1 MPTSIDSLQI
11 DIIAQSNKADIA
23 IDRLVSKLDKLS
35 NSLGK
40 IPVGSISSLASGVD
54 KLGRAMQ
61 VMGSVDSRTFT
72 RLANNIN
79 KLSQV
84 NVASI
89 NTASSSIHR
98 LSKSLNILGS
108 TSSNAQGVV
117 QLSSALGRLGGKSVS
132 NAIVNI
138 PLLATAMNDLMVTL
152 SKAPFVSRNVIDLA
166 NALANLAHNGKR
178 VGTASRS
185 VTSGLHNTRKSMEST
200 SRSATSLAATFGR
213 LYANYFLLIRGA
225 KGFINAIKGTS
236 DYIEAFNYYNVT
248 FGKIASEWDKDWE
261 KYGYENAEAYADSFT
276 ERMQESLSKMSG
288 LEVVI
293 DADGKGLLTSTNLQN
308 LGLNIREIT
317 QYASQLAS
325 VTNSVG
331 QTGEVSLAAAR
342 SFTKLGADISSLFNI
357 DYSDVMANLQS
368 GLIGQSR
375 ALYKYGIDITNATL
389 STYAFELGL
398 KKSVS
403 EMTQAEKMQL
413 RMIAILDQSKVA
425 WGDLA
430 NTINSPSN
438 MLRQFGNNLK
448 EVGMVLGQLFLPLME
463 RVMPVVNGATIAIKN
478 FLINLASLL
487 GVRIDFD
494 AFGEGFTDLGE
505 DADSLADGLDNVAN
519 SAKKVNA
526 GLRKFDELNNINIG
540 SGAGSSGGLGSSID
554 LTNEII
560 KASEEYEK
568 AWNEA
573 FKKMEARSA
582 KFARKFEKYLK
593 PITTI
598 FEKLFKGDFAGAGA
612 EVSNLVVGIREFF
625 SRAIDNVDW
634 NGIGEKIGDF
644 LESIDWL
651 KIIKSG
657 IKLKF
662 NIWKAIA
669 EVWFGMFEASP
680 VETSIITALAALKFT
695 KLGGIV
701 GASIASA
708 ITGTAFVTAILGAF
722 ASLGGIGGILAIDI
736 ATVVGAGTLAEIG
749 MVVGAGIIGGI
760 VSSVG
765 GFHLGQWLNET
776 ITGEDINMSW
786 AEQFESIKK
795 SFSDGSWKD
804 ALNLW
809 GSDIK
814 AGLEAI
820 FNDVSVFQTDLGIK
834 FRQWLNEQESV
845 FVKSGEK
852 LGGWVSEQE
861 SLFVKFGQ
869 NLGNN
874 FKEFV
879 KGIIDELKELL
890 DVIKDFKPDTGGAGF
905 VPGALIPQF
914 PKYANGGFPEDGFF
928 YANKNELV
936 GGFSNGKTAV
946 ANNEQIT
953 EGIANA
959 VYPAVYNAMVSA
971 LSNNKSNTTVK
982 IEGDSRGMFNVF
994 VEEWKDEVRRTH
1006 TNPVPIYMK

>member
-54 KLGRAMQ
+54 KLGKAMQ

-89 NTASSSIHR
+89 NTASSSIQR

-138 PLLATAMNDLMVTL
+138 PLLATAMNELMVTL
-152 SKAPFVSRNVIDLA
+152 SKSPIVSRNVIDLA

-178 VGTASRS
+178 IGTASRS
-185 VTSGLHNTRKSMEST
+185 VTSGLNNTRRSMEST
-200 SRSATSLAATFGR
+200 KRSATSLAATFGK

-236 DYIEAFNYYNVT
+236 DYIEAFNYYNVA

-331 QTGEVSLAAAR
+331 QTGEVSLVAAR
-342 SFTKLGADISSLFNI
+342 SFTKLGADLSSLFNV
-357 DYSDVMANLQS
+357 DYSGVMQNLQS

-389 STYAFELGL
+389 STYAFKLGL
-398 KKSVS
+398 KKSVT

-413 RMIAILDQSKVA
+413 RMIAILDQSRLA
-425 WGDLA
+425 WGDMA

-438 MLRQFGNNLK
+438 MLRQFSTNLK
-448 EVGMVLGQLFLPLME
+448 EVGMTLGQLFLPLME
-463 RVMPVVNGATIAIKN
+463 RVMPVVNGATMAIKN
-478 FLINLASLL
+478 FLSNLAALLGIKINL
-487 GVRIDFD
+487 DE
-494 AFGEGFTDLGE
+494 FGQGYSQIGE
-505 DADSLADGLDNVAN
+505 DAEELADGLDSITD
-519 SAKKVNA
+519 SAKKANKQL
-526 GLRKFDELNNINIG
+526 GKFDELNNLTTSSGANIG
-540 SGAGSSGGLGSSID
+540 GGLGSSID

-582 KFARKFEKYLK
+582 KFAQKFEKYLK

-612 EVSNLVVGIREFF
+612 ETSNLVVGIFEFF
-625 SRAIDNVDW
+625 SRAIEEVDW
-634 NGIGEKIGDF
+634 NKAGKKIGEF
-644 LESIDWL
+644 LEEIDWI
-651 KIIKSG
+651 KIIESG
-657 IKLKF
+657 FKLKF
-662 NIWKAIA
+662 DIWEAIA
-669 EVWFGMFEASP
+669 KVWFGAFEAAP
-680 VETSIITALAALKFT
+680 VETSIMTALGLLKFT
-695 KLGGIV
+695 GLGALLGGAMAKSISGV
-701 GASIASA
+701 TIGASLAA
-708 ITGTAFVTAILGAF
+708 AF
-722 ASLGGIGGILAIDI
+722 ASFGGLGGLLLMDIGIVL
-736 ATVVGAGTLAEIG
+736 GAGKLAEIG
-749 MVVGAGIIGGI
+749 LLVGAGIIGGI
-760 VSSVG
+760 ATAIG
-765 GFHLGQWLNET
+765 GWSLGQFLYKVFSDEE
-776 ITGEDINMSW
+776 IDMSW
-786 AEQFESIKK
+786 AEQFDAIRK

-804 ALNLW
+804 ALSLW
-809 GSDIK
+809 KKDLS
-814 AGLEAI
+814 AGLKGIGDSIAEWWSDVFFEMEIDLLQMKNAI
-820 FNDVSVFQTDLGIK
+820 KETFSFFTNPKGGFA
-834 FRQWLNEQESV
+834 
-845 FVKSGEK
+845 
-852 LGGWVSEQE
+852 LGG
-861 SLFVKFGQ
+861 K
-869 NLGNN
+869 NA
-874 FKEFV
+874 
-879 KGIIDELKELL
+879 IISPHR
-890 DVIKDFKPDTGGAGF
+890 F
-905 VPGALIPQF
+905 
-914 PKYANGGFPEDGFF
+914 ANGGFPEDGLFF
-928 YANKNELV
+928 ANHNELV

-953 EGIANA
+953 DGIANA
-959 VYPAVYNAMVSA
+959 VYPAVYNAVMA
-971 LSNNKSNTTVK
+971 AMSNGNNGSSPIT
-982 IEGDSRGMFNVF
+982 IEIGGREVF
-994 VEEWKDEVRRTH
+994 KAVQDEANNYSKRTGR
-1006 TNPVPIYMK
+1006 PAFS

>member
-54 KLGRAMQ
+54 KLGKAMQ

-89 NTASSSIHR
+89 NTASSSIQR

-117 QLSSALGRLGGKSVS
+117 QLSGALGRLGGKSVS

-152 SKAPFVSRNVIDLA
+152 SKAPIVSRNVIDLA

-225 KGFINAIKGTS
+225 KSFINAIKGTS
-236 DYIEAFNYYNVT
+236 DYIEAFNYYNVA
-248 FGKIASEWDKDWE
+248 FGKIASDWDKDWK

-342 SFTKLGADISSLFNI
+342 SFTKLGADISSLFNL
-357 DYSDVMANLQS
+357 DYSDVMKNLQS

-375 ALYKYGIDITNATL
+375 SLYKYGIDITNATL

-438 MLRQFGNNLK
+438 MLRQFRNNLK

-478 FLINLASLL
+478 FLVNLASLL

-505 DADSLADGLDNVAN
+505 DADSLADGLDSITD
-519 SAKKVNA
+519 SAKKANKQL
-526 GLRKFDELNNINIG
+526 GKFDELNNLTTSSG
-540 SGAGSSGGLGSSID
+540 SNVGGGLGSSID

-582 KFARKFEKYLK
+582 KFAQKFEKYLQ
-593 PITTI
+593 PITKI

-612 EVSNLVVGIREFF
+612 EVSNLVVGISEFF
-625 SRAIDNVDW
+625 ARAIDNVDW
-634 NGIGEKIGDF
+634 NSIGEKIGDF

-669 EVWFGMFEASP
+669 EVWFGMFDAAP
-680 VETSIITALAALKFT
+680 VETSIMTALGLLKFT
-695 KLGGIV
+695 GLGALLGGAMAKSLSGVTI
-701 GASIASA
+701 GASLAAVFASFGGLGGLLLMD
-708 ITGTAFVTAILGAF
+708 IGIVLGA
-722 ASLGGIGGILAIDI
+722 GK
-736 ATVVGAGTLAEIG
+736 LAEIG
-749 MVVGAGIIGGI
+749 LLVGAGIISGIAAAIGGW
-760 VSSVG
+760 S
-765 GFHLGQWLNET
+765 LGQYLYEVFS
-776 ITGEDINMSW
+776 GEEIDMSW
-786 AEQFESIKK
+786 AEQFDAIRK

-804 ALNLW
+804 ALSLW
-809 GSDIK
+809 KKDLS
-814 AGLEAI
+814 AGL
-820 FNDVSVFQTDLGIK
+820 
-834 FRQWLNEQESV
+834 
-845 FVKSGEK
+845 
-852 LGGWVSEQE
+852 
-861 SLFVKFGQ
+861 
-869 NLGNN
+869 
-874 FKEFV
+874 
-879 KGIIDELKELL
+879 KGIGDTIAEWWSDVFFEMEIDLMHIKNA
-890 DVIKDFKPDTGGAGF
+890 IKDTFSFFTNTKGEL
-905 VPGALIPQF
+905 VPIGKNIITSPHRF
-914 PKYANGGFPEDGFF
+914 ANGGFPEDGLFM
-928 YANKNELV
+928 ANHNELV

-959 VYPAVYNAMVSA
+959 VYPAVYNAVMA
-971 LSNNKSNTTVK
+971 AMSNGNNGSSPIT
-982 IEGDSRGMFNVF
+982 IEIGGREVF
-994 VEEWKDEVRRTH
+994 RAVQDEANSYSKRTGR
-1006 TNPVPIYMK
+1006 PAFS

>member
-89 NTASSSIHR
+89 NTASSSIQR
-98 LSKSLNILGS
+98 LSKSLNILGN
-108 TSSNAQGVV
+108 TSSNTQGVV
-117 QLSSALGRLGGKSVS
+117 QLSSALGKLGGKSVS

-138 PLLATAMNDLMVTL
+138 PLLATAMNELMVTL
-152 SKAPFVSRNVIDLA
+152 SKSPTVSRNVIDLA

-178 VGTASRS
+178 IGTASRS
-185 VTSGLHNTRKSMEST
+185 VASGLHNTRKSMEIT
-200 SRSATSLAATFGR
+200 SRSATSLAATFGK
-213 LYANYFLLIRGA
+213 LYANYFLIIRGA
-225 KGFINAIKGTS
+225 KAFVNAIKGTS
-236 DYIEAFNYYNVT
+236 DYIEAFNYYNVA
-248 FGKIASEWDKDWE
+248 FGKIASEWDEDWK

-357 DYSDVMANLQS
+357 DYSDAMKNLQS

-438 MLRQFGNNLK
+438 MLRQFKNNLS

-478 FLINLASLL
+478 FLVSLANLL
-487 GVRIDFD
+487 GVNINFD
-494 AFGEGFTDLGE
+494 AFGQGFSDLADYSE
-505 DADSLADGLDNVAN
+505 DLSDGLDDLSD
-519 SAKKVNA
+519 SAKKVTKSL
-526 GLRKFDELNNINIG
+526 GKFDELNNISLPGNNENG
-540 SGAGSSGGLGSSID
+540 NGLSNSID
-554 LTNEII
+554 LTQEII
-560 KASEEYEK
+560 EATEEYEK
-568 AWNEA
+568 VWNKAYEN
-573 FKKMEARSA
+573 MEAKAQSFA
-582 KFARKFEKYLK
+582 KKLEKYMK
-593 PITTI
+593 PVKGLIANLFSGNYYAAGFGFGEITNKIYT
-598 FEKLFKGDFAGAGA
+598 
-612 EVSNLVVGIREFF
+612 EF
-625 SRAIDNVDW
+625 
-634 NGIGEKIGDF
+634 
-644 LESIDWL
+644 
-651 KIIKSG
+651 
-657 IKLKF
+657 
-662 NIWKAIA
+662 
-669 EVWFGMFEASP
+669 
-680 VETSIITALAALKFT
+680 T
-695 KLGGIV
+695 
-701 GASIASA
+701 
-708 ITGTAFVTAILGAF
+708 
-722 ASLGGIGGILAIDI
+722 
-736 ATVVGAGTLAEIG
+736 
-749 MVVGAGIIGGI
+749 
-760 VSSVG
+760 
-765 GFHLGQWLNET
+765 
-776 ITGEDINMSW
+776 
-786 AEQFESIKK
+786 
-795 SFSDGSWKD
+795 
-804 ALNLW
+804 
-809 GSDIK
+809 
-814 AGLEAI
+814 EAI
-820 FNDVSVFQTDLGIK
+820 ENVNWEGVGKSIGK
-834 FRQWLNEQESV
+834 FL
-845 FVKSGEK
+845 
-852 LGGWVSEQE
+852 
-861 SLFVKFGQ
+861 
-869 NLGNN
+869 
-874 FKEFV
+874 
-879 KGIIDELKELL
+879 KGINWWE
-890 DVIKDFKPDTGGAGF
+890 DVIKPSFKLKQTISDAIAKLWFGSLEKAPFETIITTFLAGLVVTGNIKIVLAPILAFQAGF
-905 VPGALIPQF
+905 SIGKEIGKLLFPEGKEFYETFTWFDDGGFFDTIVNTDIPTLLNALEELQTKIRDNDIFRLLTGTFILPKKTTF
-914 PKYANGGFPEDGFF
+914 EELLEKIEGLKEKFKDFVYNSITYLSEFRYKSSIWFSRISDDFVKYLSDGIKNVKDLFEKFLINISEKFSGLTSGGFTSSLIGVPKYATGGFPEDGLFM
-928 YANKNELV
+928 ANHNELV
-936 GGFSNGKTAV
+936 GGFGNGKTAV

-959 VYPAVYNAMVSA
+959 VYPAVYNAVVAAM
-971 LSNNKSNTTVK
+971 SNGNNGSSPIK
-982 IEGDSRGMFNVF
+982 IEIGGREVF
-994 VEEWKDEVRRTH
+994 RAVQDEANDYSKRTGK
-1006 TNPVPIYMK
+1006 PAFS

>member
-11 DIIAQSNKADIA
+11 DIIAHSNKADIA

-54 KLGRAMQ
+54 KLGKAMQ
-61 VMGSVDSRTFT
+61 VMSTVDSRTFT

-89 NTASSSIHR
+89 NTASSSLNR
-98 LSKSLNILGS
+98 LANSLGVLSN
-108 TSSNAQGVV
+108 TSANSNGII
-117 QLSSALGRLGGKSVS
+117 QLVNALGRLGGKSVS

-138 PLLATAMNDLMVTL
+138 PLLATAINNLMVTL
-152 SKAPFVSRNVIDLA
+152 STAPTVSRNVIDLA
-166 NALANLAHNGKR
+166 NALANLASQGR
-178 VGTASRS
+178 RIGTASSSISGGLNNTIRS
-185 VTSGLHNTRKSMEST
+185 MSRTRT
-200 SRSATSLAATFGR
+200 SATSLAATFGR

-225 KGFINAIKGTS
+225 KAFVNAIKGTS
-236 DYIEAFNYYNVT
+236 DYIEAFNYYNVA

-331 QTGEVSLAAAR
+331 QTGEVSLVAAR

-357 DYSDVMANLQS
+357 DYSDVMKNLQS

-438 MLRQFGNNLK
+438 MLRQFKNNLK

-463 RVMPVVNGATIAIKN
+463 KVMPVVNGATIAIKN
-478 FLINLASLL
+478 FLINLATLL
-487 GVRIDFD
+487 GIKIDFD
-494 AFGEGFTDLGE
+494 AFGEGFNDLGE
-505 DADSLADGLDNVAN
+505 DADSLADGLDNITD
-519 SAKKVNA
+519 SAKKANKQL
-526 GLRKFDELNNINIG
+526 GKFDELNNLTTSSGSNIG
-540 SGAGSSGGLGSSID
+540 GGLGSSID

-568 AWNEA
+568 AWNDA

-582 KFARKFEKYLK
+582 KFAQKFEKHLQ
-593 PITTI
+593 PITKI
-598 FEKLFKGDFAGAGA
+598 FEKLFNGDFSGAGA

-625 SRAIDNVDW
+625 SKAIDNVDW
-634 NGIGEKIGDF
+634 NEIGKKIGDF
-644 LESIDWL
+644 LEGIEWL
-651 KIIKSG
+651 NIIKSG

-669 EVWFGMFEASP
+669 EVWFGAFDAAP
-680 VETSIITALAALKFT
+680 IETAIISSIALLKFT
-695 KLGGIV
+695 ALGSILSTKILAV
-701 GASIASA
+701 LTASPLYAKIASV
-708 ITGTAFVTAILGAF
+708 GILIGK
-722 ASLGGIGGILAIDI
+722 SLIGGFVA
-736 ATVVGAGTLAEIG
+736 A
-749 MVVGAGIIGGI
+749 
-760 VSSVG
+760 VS
-765 GFHLGQWLNET
+765 GFAFGQWLYEV
-776 ITGEDINMSW
+776 INKEKIDMSW
-786 AEQFESIKK
+786 AEQFEAIKK
-795 SFSDGSWKD
+795 SFTDGSWKD
-804 ALNLW
+804 AIALW
-809 GSDIK
+809 GNDIK
-814 AGLEAI
+814 VA
-820 FNDVSVFQTDLGIK
+820 FDDVAKKIGEGFKNIVEQIGEEISDFWDGIITVIK
-834 FRQWLNEQESV
+834 
-845 FVKSGEK
+845 KK
-852 LGGWVSEQE
+852 LGFFDDYFENAERFFNIGDGSN
-861 SLFVKFGQ
+861 S
-869 NLGNN
+869 
-874 FKEFV
+874 
-879 KGIIDELKELL
+879 
-890 DVIKDFKPDTGGAGF
+890 GGG
-905 VPGALIPQF
+905 VRYPR
-914 PKYANGGFPEDGFF
+914 YSTGGFPEDGLFF
-928 YANKNELV
+928 ANHNELV

-953 EGIANA
+953 DGIANA
-959 VYPAVYNAMVSA
+959 VYPAVYNAVKSA
-971 LSNNKSNTTVK
+971 MSNGSNGSSPIT
-982 IEGDSRGMFNVF
+982 IEIGGREVF
-994 VEEWKDEVRRTH
+994 RAVQDEANNYSKRTGR
-1006 TNPVPIYMK
+1006 PAFG

>member
-1 MPTSIDSLQI
+1 MPTSIESLQI

-89 NTASSSIHR
+89 NTASSSIQR

-117 QLSSALGRLGGKSVS
+117 QLASALGRLGGKSVS

-138 PLLATAMNDLMVTL
+138 PLLATAMNQLMVTL
-152 SKAPFVSRNVIDLA
+152 SRSPIVSRNVIDMT
-166 NALANLAHNGKR
+166 NALANLASQGRR

-185 VTSGLHNTRKSMEST
+185 ITSGLNNTNKSMLKT
-200 SRSATSLAATFGR
+200 RASATSLAATFGR

-225 KGFINAIKGTS
+225 KAFVNAIKGTS
-236 DYIEAFNYYNVT
+236 DYIEAFNYYNVA

-261 KYGYENAEAYADSFT
+261 KYGYKNAEAYADSFT

-438 MLRQFGNNLK
+438 MLRQFKNNLS

-463 RVMPVVNGATIAIKN
+463 RVMPVVNGATMAIKN
-478 FLINLASLL
+478 FLTNLATLLGIKINL
-487 GVRIDFD
+487 DE
-494 AFGEGFTDLGE
+494 FGQGYSQIGE
-505 DADSLADGLDNVAN
+505 DAEGLADGLDNLAD

-540 SGAGSSGGLGSSID
+540 GGNSGAGGLSSSID
-554 LTNEII
+554 LTEEII
-560 KASEEYEK
+560 KATEEYEK

-573 FKKMEARSA
+573 FEKMESKAQDFAERIA
-582 KFARKFEKYLK
+582 KLFE
-593 PITTI
+593 PITTPFKKFISDVSIGDWEASGKDISDFAKAI
-598 FEKLFKGDFAGAGA
+598 FEGLSRGIDDVNWTKIGENAGEMLKGIEWIEVLKSGLGLTQNISDALAELWFGSLDEAPFETILGTFFAGFVVYGKPKIVLLPIFAFQAGFSIGKELGKLLFPNDKEIFSEFKWTGEGGFFDTLKNTDFTTLTKSLEQLRVDIVNHPLYRFLTGTFTIPKA
-612 EVSNLVVGIREFF
+612 KTSGQIEEEFESVLNKFYEIRDKIGKFF
-625 SRAIDNVDW
+625 SIEEWTFDGVKNGLKKTFDNAIEL
-634 NGIGEKIGDF
+634 I
-644 LESIDWL
+644 
-651 KIIKSG
+651 
-657 IKLKF
+657 
-662 NIWKAIA
+662 
-669 EVWFGMFEASP
+669 
-680 VETSIITALAALKFT
+680 KFT
-695 KLGGIV
+695 WNV
-701 GASIASA
+701 
-708 ITGTAFVTAILGAF
+708 F
-722 ASLGGIGGILAIDI
+722 A
-736 ATVVGAGTLAEIG
+736 E
-749 MVVGAGIIGGI
+749 
-760 VSSVG
+760 
-765 GFHLGQWLNET
+765 WLN
-776 ITGEDINMSW
+776 
-786 AEQFESIKK
+786 K
-795 SFSDGSWKD
+795 
-804 ALNLW
+804 ALTFDFN
-809 GSDIK
+809 
-814 AGLEAI
+814 GL
-820 FNDVSVFQTDLGIK
+820 TKDLGILGK
-834 FRQWLNEQESV
+834 IEIPAFTISL
-845 FVKSGEK
+845 GK
-852 LGGWVSEQE
+852 LPT
-861 SLFVKFGQ
+861 F
-869 NLGNN
+869 
-874 FKEFV
+874 
-879 KGIIDELKELL
+879 
-890 DVIKDFKPDTGGAGF
+890 
-905 VPGALIPQF
+905 
-914 PKYANGGFPEDGFF
+914 ANGGFPEDGFF
-928 YANKNELV
+928 FANRKELV
-936 GGFSNGKTAV
+936 GQFSNGKTAV
-946 ANNEQIT
+946 ANNAQIT
-953 EGIANA
+953 QGIADA
-959 VYPAVYNAMVSA
+959 VYPAVYNAIVSA
-971 LSNNKSNTTVK
+971 NANSSGGITAK
-982 IEGDSRGMFNVF
+982 IEGDPRGMFKVF
-994 VEEWKDEVRRTH
+994 VDEWNSEARRTQR
-1006 TNPVPIYMK
+1006 NPVVIYNE

>member
-61 VMGSVDSRTFT
+61 VMSTVDSRTFT

-89 NTASSSIHR
+89 NTASSSIQR
-98 LSKSLNILGS
+98 LSKSLNILGN

-117 QLSSALGRLGGKSVS
+117 QLASALGRLGGKSVS

-138 PLLATAMNDLMVTL
+138 PLLATAMNELMVTL
-152 SKAPFVSRNVIDLA
+152 SKSPIVSRNVIDLA

-185 VTSGLHNTRKSMEST
+185 ITSGLHNTRKSMEST

-225 KGFINAIKGTS
+225 KAFVNAIKGTS
-236 DYIEAFNYYNVT
+236 DYIEAFNYYNVA
-248 FGKIASEWDKDWE
+248 FGKIASEWDEDWE

-357 DYSDVMANLQS
+357 DYSDAMQNLQS

-375 ALYKYGIDITNATL
+375 ALYKYGIDITNAAL

-413 RMIAILDQSKVA
+413 RMLVILRDSKVA
-425 WGDLA
+425 WGDMA

-438 MLRQFGNNLK
+438 MLRQFKNNLS

-463 RVMPVVNGATIAIKN
+463 RVMPVVNGAAIAIRD
-478 FLINLASLL
+478 FLSNLAALLGIKINLD
-487 GVRIDFD
+487 G
-494 AFGEGFTDLGE
+494 FGQGYSQIAE
-505 DADSLADGLDNVAN
+505 DAEELADGLDNIAD
-519 SAKKVNA
+519 SAKKANA
-526 GLRKFDELNNINIG
+526 GLRKFDELNNITINDNNG
-540 SGAGSSGGLGSSID
+540 GVGGLDSSID

-560 KASEEYEK
+560 KATEEYER

-582 KFARKFEKYLK
+582 KFAKRFEKKLK
-593 PITTI
+593 PVTQI
-598 FEKLFKGDFAGAGA
+598 FERLFKGDFVGAGEA
-612 EVSNLVVGIREFF
+612 TSGLVTGIYSFF
-625 SRAIDNVDW
+625 SKAIDEVEWEKLGN
-634 NGIGEKIGDF
+634 KIGDF
-644 LESIDWL
+644 LEGIDWL
-651 KIIKSG
+651 KVIKEAF
-657 IKLKF
+657 KLKL

-669 EVWFGMFEASP
+669 EVWFGAFEAAP
-680 VETSIITALAALKFT
+680 IETAVFTAIGALKFT
-695 KLGGIV
+695 GLGSLFAQKIATAMGGATIGAALLASFASFGGLGGLL
-701 GASIASA
+701 
-708 ITGTAFVTAILGAF
+708 TMD
-722 ASLGGIGGILAIDI
+722 LA
-736 ATVVGAGTLAEIG
+736 VVLGAGTFPEIALTFATG
-749 MVVGAGIIGGI
+749 LGGSILTAMLGYGLGEKISAAIWPENEKYIEMSWNEQWETIFKSFKDGTFIGAFELMGNDLKQFFEDCFTDIWQSVEEIFINPFEEFIVDVTKEIAKNPDTVKKILSIIGGP
-760 VSSVG
+760 
-765 GFHLGQWLNET
+765 
-776 ITGEDINMSW
+776 
-786 AEQFESIKK
+786 
-795 SFSDGSWKD
+795 
-804 ALNLW
+804 
-809 GSDIK
+809 
-814 AGLEAI
+814 
-820 FNDVSVFQTDLGIK
+820 
-834 FRQWLNEQESV
+834 
-845 FVKSGEK
+845 
-852 LGGWVSEQE
+852 
-861 SLFVKFGQ
+861 
-869 NLGNN
+869 
-874 FKEFV
+874 
-879 KGIIDELKELL
+879 IIA
-890 DVIKDFKPDTGGAGF
+890 PNG
-905 VPGALIPQF
+905 
-914 PKYANGGFPEDGFF
+914 YATGGFPEDGFF
-928 YANKNELV
+928 FANHNELV
-936 GGFSNGKTAV
+936 GKFSNGKTAV
-946 ANNEQIT
+946 ANNAQIT
-953 EGIANA
+953 QGIADA

-971 LSNNKSNTTVK
+971 NSNSSGGLTAR
-982 IEGDSRGMFNVF
+982 IEGDPRGMFNVF

>member
-11 DIIAQSNKADIA
+11 DIIAQSNKADVA

-61 VMGSVDSRTFT
+61 VMSSVDSRTFT

-89 NTASSSIHR
+89 NTASSSIQR

-138 PLLATAMNDLMVTL
+138 PLLATAMNELMVTL
-152 SKAPFVSRNVIDLA
+152 SKSPIVSRNVIDLA

-225 KGFINAIKGTS
+225 KAFVNAIKGTS
-236 DYIEAFNYYNVT
+236 DYIEAFNYYNVA

-261 KYGYENAEAYADSFT
+261 KYGYDNAEVYAESFT
-276 ERMQESLSKMSG
+276 KRMQESLSKMSG

-357 DYSDVMANLQS
+357 DYSDAMANLQS

-389 STYAFELGL
+389 QTYAFELGL
-398 KKSVS
+398 NKSVS

-413 RMIAILDQSKVA
+413 RMVAILDQSKVA

-438 MLRQFGNNLK
+438 MLRQFANNVK
-448 EVGMVLGQLFLPLME
+448 EVGMVLGQLFIPLME

-478 FLINLASLL
+478 FLVNIASLL
-487 GVRIDFD
+487 GINIDFD
-494 AFGEGFTDLGE
+494 AFGEGFTDLGDGAE
-505 DADSLADGLDNVAN
+505 ELSDGLDDLSS
-519 SAKKVNA
+519 SAKKVTA
-526 GLRKFDELNNINIG
+526 GLRKFDELNNISLPSA
-540 SGAGSSGGLGSSID
+540 SGNGSSLGSSID
-554 LTNEII
+554 LTEEIL
-560 KASEEYEK
+560 KATEEYEK
-568 AWNEA
+568 VWNEA
-573 FKKMEARSA
+573 FAKMESKAQTFA
-582 KFARKFEKYLK
+582 KKFSKILK
-593 PITTI
+593 PLENI
-598 FEKLFKGDFAGAGA
+598 FKKIKIGDWFGVGQDTSKLIKSIFDY
-612 EVSNLVVGIREFF
+612 F
-625 SRAIDNVDW
+625 SKAIKRVDW
-634 NGIGEKIGDF
+634 EKIGRNIAEF
-644 LESIDWL
+644 LDGLNWTEILLTYGNFLITLTSAAIDL
-651 KIIKSG
+651 FGSSFKAEPIATTIVSGLALAKFTGLGKIIGGAFK
-657 IKLKF
+657 
-662 NIWKAIA
+662 KAILGSA
-669 EVWFGMFEASP
+669 FA
-680 VETSIITALAALKFT
+680 TSIIA
-695 KLGGIV
+695 
-701 GASIASA
+701 
-708 ITGTAFVTAILGAF
+708 AF
-722 ASLGGIGGILAIDI
+722 AALGGIGGILTADLG
-736 ATVVGAGTLAEIG
+736 VVLGTRSLALIGVTLATGLASAILT
-749 MVVGAGIIGGI
+749 GIIGFALGEKI
-760 VSSVG
+760 SVAIWPEN
-765 GFHLGQWLNET
+765 QKYIE
-776 ITGEDINMSW
+776 MSW
-786 AEQFESIKK
+786 
-795 SFSDGSWKD
+795 
-804 ALNLW
+804 
-809 GSDIK
+809 
-814 AGLEAI
+814 
-820 FNDVSVFQTDLGIK
+820 
-834 FRQWLNEQESV
+834 NEQWKNIFDSFKDGTFIEAFKLIGDDIVDCFQSAWDRIKEGWTNLAIEFSKWQV
-845 FVKSGEK
+845 QSG
-852 LGGWVSEQE
+852 
-861 SLFVKFGQ
+861 
-869 NLGNN
+869 
-874 FKEFV
+874 
-879 KGIIDELKELL
+879 IDL
-890 DVIKDFKPDTGGAGF
+890 KDFIQITPL
-905 VPGALIPQF
+905 VPG
-914 PKYANGGFPEDGFF
+914 YATGGFPEDGLFM
-928 YANKNELV
+928 ANHNELV
-936 GGFSNGKTAV
+936 GRFSNGKTAV
-946 ANNEQIT
+946 ANNGQIT
-953 EGIANA
+953 QGIADA
-959 VYPAVYNAMVSA
+959 VYPAVYNAVLA
-971 LSNNKSNTTVK
+971 ASNSSQGSGNKLK
-982 IEGDSRGMFNVF
+982 IEGDPRGMFTVF
-994 VEEWKDEVRRTH
+994 VEEWENETRRTQR
-1006 TNPVPIYMK
+1006 NPVTIYDS

>member
-61 VMGSVDSRTFT
+61 VMGSVDGRTFK

-89 NTASSSIHR
+89 NTASSSIQR

-138 PLLATAMNDLMVTL
+138 PLLATAMNELMVTL
-152 SKAPFVSRNVIDLA
+152 SKSPIVSREVIDLA

-200 SRSATSLAATFGR
+200 RRSATSLAATFGR

-225 KGFINAIKGTS
+225 KGFINAIKDTS
-236 DYIEAFNYYNVT
+236 DYIEAFNYYNVA

-357 DYSDVMANLQS
+357 DYSDAMANLQS

-398 KKSVS
+398 KKSVT

-438 MLRQFGNNLK
+438 MLRQFKNNLN
-448 EVGMVLGQLFLPLME
+448 EVGMTLGQLFLPLME
-463 RVMPVVNGATIAIKN
+463 RVMPVVNGATIAIRD
-478 FLINLASLL
+478 FLSNLAALLGIKINLD
-487 GVRIDFD
+487 G
-494 AFGEGFTDLGE
+494 FGQGYSQIAE
-505 DADSLADGLDNVAN
+505 DAEELADGLDNLSD

-540 SGAGSSGGLGSSID
+540 GGNGGAGGLSSSID
-554 LTNEII
+554 LTKEII
-560 KASEEYEK
+560 KATEEYEK

-582 KFARKFEKYLK
+582 KFAKKFEKYLS
-593 PITTI
+593 PITKI

-612 EVSNLVVGIREFF
+612 DYSNLAFGILNYI
-625 SRAIDNVDW
+625 SNAIDNVDW
-634 NGIGEKIGDF
+634 NSLGKKIGVF
-644 LESIDWL
+644 LGEIDWVSV
-651 KIIKSG
+651 IKEAF
-657 IKLKF
+657 KLKF

-669 EVWFGMFEASP
+669 EVWFGAYEAAP
-680 VETSIITALAALKFT
+680 LETAIISSIALLKFT
-695 KLGGIV
+695 ALGSILSTKILAV
-701 GASIASA
+701 LSASPLYAKIASV
-708 ITGTAFVTAILGAF
+708 GILIGK
-722 ASLGGIGGILAIDI
+722 SLIGGFVA
-736 ATVVGAGTLAEIG
+736 A
-749 MVVGAGIIGGI
+749 
-760 VSSVG
+760 VG
-765 GFHLGQWLNET
+765 GFAFGQWLYEV
-776 ITGEDINMSW
+776 INKEKIDMSW
-786 AEQFESIKK
+786 AEQFDAIKK
-795 SFSDGSWKD
+795 SFTDGSWKG
-804 ALNLW
+804 ALELW
-809 GSDIK
+809 AKDIFI
-814 AGLEAI
+814 AFLHIRMEAE
-820 FNDVSVFQTDLGIK
+820 K
-834 FRQWLNEQESV
+834 F
-845 FVKSGEK
+845 FEK
-852 LGGWVSEQE
+852 IGDSIE
-861 SLFVKFGQ
+861 KF
-869 NLGNN
+869 
-874 FKEFV
+874 FE
-879 KGIIDELKELL
+879 GIIDRIIRKFVPLEEFYKKYAEKFFNMGTVN
-890 DVIKDFKPDTGGAGF
+890 DSGKVTGGG
-905 VPGALIPQF
+905 GSRF
-914 PKYANGGFPEDGFF
+914 PRYATGGFPEDGFF
-928 YANKNELV
+928 FANRNELV
-936 GGFSNGKTAV
+936 GQFSNGKTAV
-946 ANNEQIT
+946 ANNEQIVDGIRYGVMEAVSEVLAPYLADIAQNTRETADKDFGIT
-953 EGIANA
+953 EREVFNATRRQANNFSKRTGK
-959 VYPAVYNAMVSA
+959 PA
-971 LSNNKSNTTVK
+971 
-982 IEGDSRGMFNVF
+982 FN
-994 VEEWKDEVRRTH
+994 
-1006 TNPVPIYMK
+1006 